1 MKDQLAQ
8 VFNGLSE
15 HGEQQDWLS
24 AKDVSPD
31 DAVKELARLRQLAA
45 ACVNAKHAG
54 KRVKDELNL
63 DHYKAKKANLP
74 PEIKSL
80 ITSVMDSNILFKRC
94 KAEEKEELL
103 ANFEACEY
111 ASGEVII
118 KAGDQGDCFYI
129 IQTGSCDIFLPNNE
143 VPVAKCTAGN
153 SFGELALMYD
163 TPRAATVKSTCPVK
177 AWKIARQ
184 AYRLILAYHAVQRSN
199 EHMAILK
206 EVVLVSSDQQEK
218 KMLKDCLSEPQLRKL
233 ADAMDEDIVHAG
245 DAILREGEIGDTF
258 YVIADGRVQVE
269 TKHDGIVTTLEKGG
283 YFGDRALISEDRR
296 AATCTAIGGDVKL
309 LAIDRD
315 DFLTLLGS
323 VQEIMSA
330 GGTCEE
336 TKNKQ
341 PVIKRVN
348 DKITKADLKHICPLG
363 QGAFG
368 KVTRVMHTST
378 ETHYALKAQAKSA
391 IVEQELQNTVLQER
405 EVLMQLDHP
414 FVLKLACAFQDDK
427 YIYFLLELLPGGEL
441 YKHMTKRKR
450 FTEPETKFFASSVIL
465 GFQHMHEKNMAYRD
479 LKPENL
485 VLDAEGFLKVVDLG
499 LAKMVE
505 GKTFTMCGTPDYL
518 SPEVILNEGHDK
530 SVDYWALG
538 VLLFEFVNGVPP
550 FCADEPMRIFDNI
563 LSNRIKMPSH
573 FGRHLSD
580 IIRKFCKSKPSARL
594 GNGRKGFGAI
604 KKHRF
609 FSGFPWTDLLEHNK
623 DKITPPIE
631 VSDSYELAPE
641 EDFLEPY
648 SVPDWNPNLGE

>member
-1 MKDQLAQ
+1 MGGGLSVNEEMKDQ
-8 VFNGLSE
+8 
-15 HGEQQDWLS
+15 
-24 AKDVSPD
+24 
-31 DAVKELARLRQLAA
+31 
-45 ACVNAKHAG
+45 
-54 KRVKDELNL
+54 
-63 DHYKAKKANLP
+63 AKKANLP

-283 YFGDRALISEDRR
+283 YFGGPR
-296 AATCTAIGGDVKL
+296 
-309 LAIDRD
+309 
-315 DFLTLLGS
+315 
-323 VQEIMSA
+323 EIMSA

-538 VLLFEFVNGVPP
+538 VLLF
-550 FCADEPMRIFDNI
+550 D
-563 LSNRIKMPSH
+563 
-573 FGRHLSD
+573 D

>member
-1 MKDQLAQ
+1 MGGGLSVNEEMKDQLAQ

-283 YFGDRALISEDRR
+283 YFGGPR
-296 AATCTAIGGDVKL
+296 
-309 LAIDRD
+309 
-315 DFLTLLGS
+315 
-323 VQEIMSA
+323 
-330 GGTCEE
+330 
-336 TKNKQ
+336 
-341 PVIKRVN
+341 
-348 DKITKADLKHICPLG
+348 
-363 QGAFG
+363 GAFG